1 MSHAKEVFSSAIFAP
16 VQKLLL
22 PLAQKNGIDIFVKR
36 EDMIH
41 PFVSGNKWRKLK
53 YNLLEAETA
62 GYTTLLTFGGAYSNH
77 LLATACAAA
86 LCGFKSKGLVRGDE
100 KSHNPVLGLCR
111 TFGMEL
117 VFVSRED
124 YRNKEH
130 LAATHADNS
139 TYVLNEGGTNYL
151 AVRGCAEI
159 VNEVNDFFDHVLV
172 ACGTG
177 GTLSGLAKGFAQKH
191 PETKVHG
198 VAVLKQGEFLAEV
211 VNELA
216 PGLSNWHLHVD
227 DHLGG
232 YAKTTPMLL
241 DLIRTTATGTGIL
254 FDQVYTGKMLHA
266 CLRMI
271 REKQVKSGER
281 VLLIHTGGLTGYLS
295 QV

>member
-1 MSHAKEVFSSAIFAP
+1 MSHAKQVFSSPVFAP
-16 VQKLLL
+16 VQKLIL

-36 EDMIH
+36 EDLIH

-53 YNLLEAETA
+53 YNLLEAETTDC
-62 GYTTLLTFGGAYSNH
+62 TTLLTFGGAYSNH

-86 LCGFKSKGLVRGDE
+86 MCGFKSKGLVRGDE

-130 LAATHADNS
+130 LAAIHSDAH
-139 TYVLNEGGTNYL
+139 TYVLNEGGTNQL
-151 AVRGCAEI
+151 AVEGCVEI
-159 VNEVNDFFDHVLV
+159 VQEVNDFFNHVVV

-177 GTLSGLAKGFAQKH
+177 GTLSGLAKGFAQKDA
-191 PETKVHG
+191 ETKVHG
-198 VAVLKQGEFLAEV
+198 VAVLKQGEFLADV
-211 VNELA
+211 ANRFA
-216 PGLSNWHLHVD
+216 PGLNNWQLHTD
-227 DHLGG
+227 DHMGG

-241 DLIRTTATGTGIL
+241 DLIRTTAAGTGIL

-266 CLRMI
+266 CLRLI
-271 REKQVKSGER
+271 REKQVKPGER
-281 VLLIHTGGLTGYLS
+281 ILLIHTGGLTGYLS